1 MYQRI
6 KEEYQDLENLTPKIH
21 NFSEDQKKLYFSSAL
36 SSFTM
41 NKNRYPDVLPLE
53 NTRVRL
59 SPQNFEGSDF
69 INANYVLGN
78 YIACQAPI
86 LSTFSDFWR
95 MIWEQGTSIIVMLT
109 KLFEAGRT
117 KAHMYWPNSFF
128 KFGELTITKLEEHE
142 FDFFVLRRFLL
153 AKGDNSRIV
162 FQLHFTAWPDQGV
175 PSSTKGIRQLV
186 KYVNMI
192 RSPRD
197 GPIVVHCSAGI
208 GRTGSFIAIHHTIS
222 CLVQG
227 QPEPNI
233 LELIYQMRTER
244 IGMVQTE
251 KQYEFI
257 YQAIMDWKLSI
268 HLSDG
273 EEAVSLIDS
282 SDLSSSLEGQQ
293 ASLSLRS
300 WSVPTFPLIS
310 VSDREEVTI
319 IPDSFMCLSEV
330 TSTKPV
336 RSRDMNWR
344 TASSD
349 RVATVALS
357 SS

>member
-6 KEEYQDLENLTPKIH
+6 REEYQDLENLTPKIH
-21 NFSEDQKKLYFSSAL
+21 NFTEDQKRLYFSSAL
-36 SSFTM
+36 SSFTI

-69 INANYVLGN
+69 INANHVLGN

-142 FDFFVLRRFLL
+142 FEFFVLRRFLL

-197 GPIVVHCSAGI
+197 SPIVVHCSAGI

-257 YQAIMDWKLSI
+257 YQAIMDWKLTI
-268 HLSDG
+268 HLTDG
-273 EEAVSLIDS
+273 EDAVTSLIDS

-293 ASLSLRS
+293 PSLRS
-300 WSVPTFPLIS
+300 WTLPTFPLLS
-310 VSDREEVTI
+310 VSDSEEEVSI
-319 IPDSFMCLSEV
+319 IPDSFMCLSV
-330 TSTKPV
+330 TSAKPV